1 MDELCVRLTPSLWL
15 WVAAS
20 REVGQVLGFAFG
32 RRDRDTLALCWSD
45 VPADYKDKP
54 IVTDGYAAYT
64 GFFDPDQHR
73 AIDKGGGEIG
83 ETSIVESLN
92 TKWRQRQ
99 SGYCQINFR
108 SNWQRGLV
116 AYQGAGRTKGGVQG
130 TFTTACSGR
139 SKYPTRRT
147 AVLAVAG
154 SSLPALDAVPDGRT
168 SRSGPEQTGTV
179 APGQRT

>member
-20 REVGQVLGFAFG
+20 RKVGQVLGFAFG
-32 RRDRDTLALCWSD
+32 RRDRHTLALCWSD

-73 AIDKGGGEIG
+73 AIDKGNGEIG

-99 SGYCQINFR
+99 SG
-108 SNWQRGLV
+108 LV
-116 AYQGAGRTKGGVQG
+116 RHSCGVSRRIETDLVERFFLLVEQHNPVSQKHWERNQK
-130 TFTTACSGR
+130 TMPSG
-139 SKYPTRRT
+139 
-147 AVLAVAG
+147 
-154 SSLPALDAVPDGRT
+154 
-168 SRSGPEQTGTV
+168 Q
-179 APGQRT
+179 

>member
-15 WVAAS
+15 WIAAS
-20 REVGQVLGFAFG
+20 RKVGQVLGFAFG

-73 AIDKGGGEIG
+73 AIDKGDGEIG

-99 SGYCQINFR
+99 SGLVRPSCA
-108 SNWQRGLV
+108 RGKSPDRDRHRGRLG
-116 AYQGAGRTKGGVQG
+116 GAIL
-130 TFTTACSGR
+130 S
-139 SKYPTRRT
+139 
-147 AVLAVAG
+147 AG
-154 SSLPALDAVPDGRT
+154 L
-168 SRSGPEQTGTV
+168 
-179 APGQRT
+179 